1 MKGAWRGKKFSRR
14 NGVEWR
20 SRQSDP
26 DRCARHPVQSPSM
39 TQPTAD
45 LIEAMRVLGHPLRY
59 KLLTLMARGPISV
72 GEMASDTGHSLS
84 VISQQL
90 ALMRKVGL
98 VQARREAKLVYY
110 SVAQNR
116 LSNIANSLT
125 LLSGGV

>member
-1 MKGAWRGKKFSRR
+1 
-14 NGVEWR
+14 
-20 SRQSDP
+20 
-26 DRCARHPVQSPSM
+26 M
-39 TQPTAD
+39 TQPSAD
-45 LIEAMRVLGHPLRY
+45 LIETMRVLGHPLRY

-116 LSNIANSLT
+116 LSNIADSLT
-125 LLSGGV
+125 LLSGGA